1 MILYIK
7 KLKTGTASNFEK
19 EALSKYYL
27 VVSLKEKQYI
37 EYKYKKQEYLLNVD
51 YESVSSLKKE
61 STIEKY
67 NKFYISKMD
76 SLYKGLL
83 KNYSVQLADTVSS
96 KVESVDNI
104 YNKIFNTLESYISE
118 ILPIKLRI
126 KDKEDYKNILED
138 YEKYES
144 MLVGKLDERD
154 KIRQKMVLLGIS
166 RQLFT
171 HSLPLIAAEQCY
183 QKLIEDVRN
192 LIINS
197 ATKARRDTTF
207 NLLIELIEDYN
218 IRLLST
224 KVYWDKPEKREE
236 YKVFWDKYKK
246 IKEIEDNKEQAKQKQ
261 ILFLKNE
268 LKESNENNYIK
279 IIKQKLV
286 ELGAIKQIKNKCK
299 TIEGN
304 YKNIG
309 KGVHSL
315 NYNKI

>member
-1 MILYIK
+1 MILYTR
-7 KLKTGTASNFEK
+7 KLKIGTASSFEK

-27 VVSLKEKQYI
+27 VVSLKEKQYL
-37 EYKYKKQEYLLNVD
+37 EYKYRKQEYLLNVD
-51 YESVSSLKKE
+51 YESVVNLKKE

-67 NKFYISKMD
+67 SKFYISKMD

-96 KVESVDNI
+96 KLESIDNI
-104 YNKIFNTLESYISE
+104 YNKIFSTLETYISE

-126 KDKEDYKNILED
+126 NNKEDYKNILED

-183 QKLIEDVRN
+183 EKLIEDVRN

-207 NLLIELIEDYN
+207 DLLIELIEDYN

-236 YKVFWDKYKK
+236 YKVFWNKYKE
-246 IKEIEDNKEQAKQKQ
+246 IKKIEDNKEQTKQKQ

-268 LKESNENNYIK
+268 LKELNKNKNNYRSIV
-279 IIKQKLV
+279 KQKLV
-286 ELGAIKQIKNKCK
+286 ELGAIRQIKNKYK
-299 TIEGN
+299 TIKGN
-304 YKNIG
+304 YK
-309 KGVHSL
+309 
-315 NYNKI
+315 KI